1 MTDIEQARA
10 ARVLRGAIRRQITCP
25 QCGRFFASM
34 TDRELDAH
42 VGQHRYTPTPEWI
55 AAVVGIC
62 GVCSV
67 PLNRH
72 TMAQLTRCCD
82 VQAAKNQ
89 KGT

>member
-10 ARVLRGAIRRQITCP
+10 ARDLRVAVRRQITCP
-25 QCGRFFASM
+25 GCGAYFHDM

-42 VGQHRYTPTPEWI
+42 VRQHRYDPPPQWLT
-55 AAVVGIC
+55 AVVGIC
-62 GVCSV
+62 GACSG

-82 VQAAKNQ
+82 VQAAK